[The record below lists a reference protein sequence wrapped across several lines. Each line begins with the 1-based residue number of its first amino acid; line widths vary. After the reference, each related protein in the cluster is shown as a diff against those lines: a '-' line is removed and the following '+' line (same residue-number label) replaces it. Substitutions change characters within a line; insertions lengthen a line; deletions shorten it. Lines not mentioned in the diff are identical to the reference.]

1 MRSVLHWGNMPKG
14 KSLRKLRGYSFLS
27 QITSIF
33 VFTMGAL
40 SIVLFIRPTLL
51 GVPSD
56 SIGRYQGQCVWFI
69 FGLVFIMLAV
79 FFNTIAYRWPR
90 VLLRIL
96 RTQPS
101 STMRLQ
107 LKTKEDN
114 DSTEYVAYLTEISSA
129 DDASTWR
136 VRLWAVSEEAERWLD
151 RVCSVKV
158 YRDPKTG
165 KPAVIELEDT
175 YLWAMKEGVE
185 RIKSLGR

>member
-1 MRSVLHWGNMPKG
+1 MPKG
-14 KSLRKLRGYSFLS
+14 KSLRKLRWYSFLS
-27 QITSIF
+27 QVTSLV

-40 SIVLFIRPTLL
+40 SIVLFLRPTLI

-56 SIGRYQGQCVWFI
+56 SIGRYQGQCVWFV
-69 FGLVFIMLAV
+69 FGLVFIVLAV

-101 STMRLQ
+101 SRMRLQ
-107 LKTKEDN
+107 LKAKEDN
-114 DSTEYVAYLTEISSA
+114 DSTQYVAYLTDVSSTSE
-129 DDASTWR
+129 ASTWR
-136 VRLWAVSEEAERWLD
+136 MKLWSVSAEAEGWLD

-165 KPAVIELEDT
+165 DPAVVELEDT
-175 YLWAMKEGVE
+175 YLWAMKGGVE
-185 RIKSLGR
+185 RLKS